1 MSTKA
6 TNGPGPRPLAPGP
19 CCRARVYRWRTDQ
32 TIAVEKALIYNR
44 AVSRQRFAIA
54 VRDAGGIRQGALWL
68 TKPNSSLGNFEA
80 FAAAQANLDHLA
92 RRQNLALLTE
102 EPVCRIC
109 GCRNEDACVDECSGE
124 TCHWIEPDLCSAC
137 EKKGPEARGQGPGE
151 AADEFLQRVRPEK
164 KWAPDVKD
172 EGERIKDEGA
182 GTPNPEIPKSPIP

>member
-32 TIAVEKALIYNR
+32 TIAVEKALI
-44 AVSRQRFAIA
+44 
-54 VRDAGGIRQGALWL
+54 
-68 TKPNSSLGNFEA
+68 
-80 FAAAQANLDHLA
+80 
-92 RRQNLALLTE
+92 
-102 EPVCRIC
+102 
-109 GCRNEDACVDECSGE
+109 
-124 TCHWIEPDLCSAC
+124 AC